1 MYLTCK
7 NYFDRAEAFV
17 NIGINGF
24 DALGCEITTEYPMD
38 NFQYD
43 CTAQPF
49 LFEVHGLV
57 DLKGRTSHLLH
68 FGEHSE
74 EAQINWQANHPQ
86 NRL

>member
-43 CTAQPF
+43 CTNPLAPVCLTNNQHNHF
-49 LFEVHGLV
+49 Y
-57 DLKGRTSHLLH
+57 LKCTG
-68 FGEHSE
+68 
-74 EAQINWQANHPQ
+74 
-86 NRL
+86 